1 MEKAVN
7 YQGLN
12 GEDHRFGRVDM
23 TNLKAL
29 PQRGGVVVIAKDEP
43 EPLYIAD
50 AASVRD
56 LFMRTDIWR
65 RAQREYGAEGVYV
78 SASGNSE
85 WCISAARNL
94 RERYRPKMN
103 R

>member
-1 MEKAVN
+1 MDEAVN

-12 GEDHRFGRVDM
+12 GEDHRFRRVDM

-29 PQRGGVVVIAKDEP
+29 PQRGAVVVITKREP
-43 EPLYIAD
+43 EPVYIAD

-65 RAQREYGAEGVYV
+65 RAQREYGAQSVYV
-78 SASGNSE
+78 SASGNND

>member
-1 MEKAVN
+1 MQKAVS

-12 GEDHRFGRVDM
+12 GQDHHFSLVDM
-23 TNLKAL
+23 TNLRGL
-29 PQRGGVVVIAKDEP
+29 PQRGGVVIITKREP
-43 EPLYIAD
+43 EPVYIAD

-56 LFMRTDIWR
+56 LFMLTDIWR

-78 SASGNSE
+78 SASANSE
-85 WCISAARNL
+85 WCINAARDL
-94 RERYRPKMN
+94 RERYQPKMN